1 MTLDELRRE
10 LHNICQD
17 AGGIKPWADSQ
28 GIAFSYV
35 ASAIRGDVKPGRKIL
50 KAMGLRKSFSA
61 KKTTV
66 MKFEDIT
73 N

>member
-1 MTLDELRRE
+1 MTLNELRRE
-10 LHNICQD
+10 LHNICMD
-17 AGGIKPWADSQ
+17 AGGVKPWADSQ

-35 ASAIRGDVKPGRKIL
+35 AAVVRGDKTPGHKIL
-50 KAMGLRKSFSA
+50 KAMGLRKAFTD